1 MPQANTSTEIVLDAI
16 QREVVAMPDQG
27 DAVVLGAGGT
37 GKSTLAVELVADRLL
52 GRGWAPDSVLVLA
65 ATRESA
71 SAMRD
76 RLAKR
81 VGIPTPGPLARTIAS
96 LAFEVV
102 RTDAAA
108 RMLPAPT
115 LLTGADQ
122 DRVVADLLD
131 GEIADNLDDY
141 WPTGI
146 DRDVRALGG
155 FRAELRELQARLLER
170 GATPAQIAAL
180 GEREGRPAWGACA
193 RFLATLEA
201 VQDAAAPGAVDS
213 TELVLDA
220 AVMLERGAPLTTRVR
235 LVVVDDAQE
244 LGLAG
249 LRFVQALASA
259 GVRIV
264 VLGDPD
270 LATGGFRGAVPGGFL
285 RVLDASG
292 RSPIRVTLSVAHRQ
306 REAVRAAVAAATQR
320 IGTAGAG
327 TQRTSGAGASGGAA
341 SAIRL
346 RGRAAEVAVIAR
358 RLRERRVRDGV
369 AWSSMAVVVRSGGAV
384 TGLVRELRALEVP
397 ASTAGVLESPRDDA
411 GVRALVLALEL
422 VIGRRDLVQE
432 PLTELLAGPLGRLD
446 SVAIRRLRAGLRQE
460 ELAAG
465 GDRGAGDLLVAAF
478 ERAALDSSA
487 VESEA
492 TEATGDGVAVESAVA
507 ADATPTIG
515 FDLIDTSIGRRARQ
529 LAQSLH
535 RAETALADGATIE
548 DLIWGLW
555 DRSGLATLW
564 GEQASGTGLL
574 ADEANRHLD
583 AVVAFFAAAKR
594 FAERQ
599 PDALPGTFLDGWRAT
614 SVQEDSLAA
623 RGRADSVLVG
633 TPSALIGR
641 EFNTVVIAGMQDGTW
656 PNLRVRGSLL
666 EVPDLVD
673 LLDGRSS
680 AIADRRR
687 EVLHDEV
694 RLFAASLARASDM
707 VLATA
712 VDADDEAPSP
722 LLRLLPDEDPG
733 PDPGGALTLR
743 GLVGR
748 LRRELVRTSS
758 RPAAAGLARLA
769 AEGVTGADPA
779 EWSGMPAPSTEAP
792 LIDLDDPDALV
803 RVSPSRIEAFESCPL
818 HWAIEQLGG
827 GRPSTGASLGTLVH
841 AIAQNALAHESSIER
856 ADELLARVHER
867 WGELE
872 FETTWASEQAET
884 KAADVTR
891 RLAAY
896 LRDVRAAS
904 GTTIGTELPF
914 ELTIGRASLR
924 GMIDRVERYDDGSVL
939 VVDLKTGREAGYTN
953 DASVATHAQLAAY
966 QLAVEAGAV
975 EGVEA
980 GALSRGAALVILS
993 RGTRDRDYAEPVQA
1007 PFDTAGFD
1015 AFRDRV
1021 EAAATGMAGPVFV
1034 ANIGSHCLDPFS
1046 HGACRLHVVRAVTS

>member
-1 MPQANTSTEIVLDAI
+1 MPEGIDALRTTVDAVEPPGRGLDAVQREIVAI
-16 QREVVAMPDQG
+16 ADTA
-27 DAVVLGAGGT
+27 DAVVLGAGGS

-52 GRGWAPDSVLVLA
+52 DRGWAADSVLVLA
-65 ATRESA
+65 ATRTSA
-71 SAMRD
+71 AGMRD
-76 RLAKR
+76 RLARR

-96 LAFEVV
+96 LAFEIV
-102 RTDAAA
+102 RADAAA
-108 RMLPAPT
+108 RALPAPT

-122 DRVVADLLD
+122 DRVVADLLE
-131 GEIADNLDDY
+131 GEIVDEVDDY
-141 WPTGI
+141 WPAGI

-170 GATPAQIAAL
+170 GATPADLAGL
-180 GEREGRPAWGACA
+180 GDEHDRPAWVASA
-193 RFLATLEA
+193 RFLASLEA

-213 TELVLDA
+213 TELVIEA
-220 AVMLERGAPLTTRVR
+220 AVAVERGAPITGR
-235 LVVVDDAQE
+235 LRMLVVDDAQE

-249 LRFVQALASA
+249 LRFVEALARA
-259 GVRIV
+259 GVRIIL
-264 VLGDPD
+264 LGDPD
-270 LATGGFRGAVPGGFL
+270 LATGGFRGAVPGGFT
-285 RVLDASG
+285 RVLEAAG
-292 RSPIRVTLSVAHRQ
+292 RSPIRSTLPIVHRQ
-306 REAVRAAVAAATQR
+306 REAVRAAVSSAAQR

-327 TQRTSGAGASGGAA
+327 VQRASGAALAGGSA
-341 SAIRL
+341 SAVRL
-346 RGRAAEVAVIAR
+346 RGRAAEVAFVAR
-358 RLRERRVRDGV
+358 RLRERRVRAGV
-369 AWSSMAVVVRSGGAV
+369 PWSSMAIVVRSGGAV

-397 ASTAGVLESPRDDA
+397 ASAAGVLESPRDDA

-422 VIGRRDLVQE
+422 VVGRRDRDQDSVG
-432 PLTELLAGPLGRLD
+432 ELLAGPLGRLD
-446 SVAIRRLRAGLRQE
+446 AVAIRRLRAGLRQE

-465 GDRGAGDLLVAAF
+465 GDRGAGELLVSAF
-478 ERAALDSSA
+478 DLAGEPETHADGEA
-487 VESEA
+487 V
-492 TEATGDGVAVESAVA
+492 
-507 ADATPTIG
+507 IG
-515 FDLIDTSIGRRARQ
+515 FDSIDTAAGRRARQ

-535 RAETALADGATIE
+535 RARASLADGATIE

-555 DRSGLATLW
+555 DRSGLATVW
-564 GEQASGTGLL
+564 GEQAEGTGLL

-594 FAERQ
+594 YAERQ
-599 PDALPGTFLDGWRAT
+599 PDALPGTFLDGWRST

-623 RGRADSVLVG
+623 RGRADAVLVG

-641 EFNTVVIAGMQDGTW
+641 EFDTVVVAGVQDGTW

-666 EVPDLVD
+666 QVPDLVD
-673 LLDGRSS
+673 LLDGRVS

-687 EVLHDEV
+687 DVLHDEL
-694 RLFAASLARASDM
+694 RLFAGSLARASDT
-707 VLATA
+707 VLVTA

-722 LLRLLPDEDPG
+722 FMRLLPDVDPG
-733 PDPGGALTLR
+733 PEPGAPLTLR

-748 LRRELVRTSS
+748 LRRELVRTGS
-758 RPAAAGLARLA
+758 PAAASALARLA
-769 AEGVTGADPA
+769 AEGITGAAPA
-779 EWSGMPAPSTEAP
+779 EWSGLPPSSTDEP
-792 LIDLDDPDALV
+792 LIDLDDPEAMV

-841 AIAQNALAHESSIER
+841 AIAQDADTES
-856 ADELLARVHER
+856 ADVLLQRVRER
-867 WGELE
+867 WGELD
-872 FETTWASEQAET
+872 FETTWASEQAQT
-884 KAADVTR
+884 KAAEVTR

-939 VVDLKTGREAGYTN
+939 VVDLKTGRETGYST
-953 DASVATHAQLAAY
+953 AESVADHAQLAAY

-980 GALSRGAALVILS
+980 GARSRGAALVILS
-993 RGTRDRDYAEPVQA
+993 RGTRDRDYVEPVQA
-1007 PFDTAGFD
+1007 PFDDAGFA
-1015 AFRDRV
+1015 AFRERV
-1021 EAAATGMAGPVFV
+1021 EAAAAGMAGPVFL
-1034 ANIGSHCLDPFS
+1034 ASIGSHCLDPFS

>member
-108 RMLPAPT
+108 RLLPAPT

-180 GEREGRPAWGACA
+180 GEREGRPAWVACA

-220 AVMLERGAPLTTRVR
+220 AVLLERGAPLTTRVR

-249 LRFVQALASA
+249 LRFVQASASA

-285 RVLDASG
+285 RVLDGSG
-292 RSPIRVTLSVAHRQ
+292 RSLIRVTLSVAHRQ

-346 RGRAAEVAVIAR
+346 RGSAAEVAVIAR

-397 ASTAGVLESPRDDA
+397 AATAGVLESPRDDA

-478 ERAALDSSA
+478 
-487 VESEA
+487 
-492 TEATGDGVAVESAVA
+492 ESAVA

-707 VLATA
+707 VLVTA

-779 EWSGMPAPSTEAP
+779 EWSGVPAPSTEAP

-841 AIAQNALAHESSIER
+841 AIAQEATDER

-904 GTTIGTELPF
+904 GITIGTELPF